1 MLGFILRRLVYS
13 VVVILA
19 VIFFLS
25 ILVKLVPG
33 DAVDVMMASNAGYT
47 DADVAALREQLGVDR
62 PPIIQFVRY
71 VTDLAQGNLGESIH
85 FRRPVS
91 DLLLERLQATVELAA
106 ISLVLALIVAVPLG
120 MVAALRQ
127 SSIWDYGATFFS
139 ILGVAIPSF
148 LVGILLILL
157 LSVKFGL
164 LPPSG
169 RQAPIFD
176 ALFAA
181 LAKGDFSIFW
191 AGARYYVMPAL
202 ALALSIAAVN
212 SRLIRSA
219 VLETRCQDYVL
230 FAKAKGLKR
239 WRVNLHHI
247 LRNALVP
254 AVTIFGLQIGQVISG
269 AFIIENVFAWPGL
282 GRLAVEAI
290 NARDFPLIQGTV
302 LISALLFV
310 FTSLLV
316 DVLYSVLDPRVQY
329 GSA

>member
-1 MLGFILRRLVYS
+1 
-13 VVVILA
+13 
-19 VIFFLS
+19 
-25 ILVKLVPG
+25 
-33 DAVDVMMASNAGYT
+33 
-47 DADVAALREQLGVDR
+47 
-62 PPIIQFVRY
+62 
-71 VTDLAQGNLGESIH
+71 
-85 FRRPVS
+85 
-91 DLLLERLQATVELAA
+91 
-106 ISLVLALIVAVPLG
+106 
-120 MVAALRQ
+120 
-127 SSIWDYGATFFS
+127 
-139 ILGVAIPSF
+139 
-148 LVGILLILL
+148 
-157 LSVKFGL
+157 
-164 LPPSG
+164 
-169 RQAPIFD
+169 
-176 ALFAA
+176 
-181 LAKGDFSIFW
+181 
-191 AGARYYVMPAL
+191 
-202 ALALSIAAVN
+202 
-212 SRLIRSA
+212 
-219 VLETRCQDYVL
+219 VLETRRQDYVL